1 MIKRRKKLLHTST
14 SNRLHILNMNLEKST
29 FLLMS
34 SSNLLI
40 IIQSQLIISLVV
52 EKSEI
57 TKNKECALYA
67 AVRILSGAFFIY
79 WENTFL
85 IYKKISEYLAN
96 IEFVRYSEIKF
107 DAAGRTRTG
116 TATNRLILSQVRLPI
131 PPQRLILSDKKI
143 FLSESAFLCY
153 HIRSHFSTI
162 FYDFICFLFAKFLS
176 NLKTIKCC
184 KIVFR
189 CLRTANHLYTSIFF
203 QEQLR

>member
-1 MIKRRKKLLHTST
+1 MCLAHSSPTAVACDIYIVRRSAHPQRSVFY
-14 SNRLHILNMNLEKST
+14 ILGKHFPN
-29 FLLMS
+29 
-34 SSNLLI
+34 I
-40 IIQSQLIISLVV
+40 
-52 EKSEI
+52 
-57 TKNKECALYA
+57 
-67 AVRILSGAFFIY
+67 
-79 WENTFL
+79 
-85 IYKKISEYLAN
+85 KKISGYLAN

-153 HIRSHFSTI
+153 HIHSHFSTI

-203 QEQLR
+203 QEQLC

>member
-1 MIKRRKKLLHTST
+1 MCIAHSCACGVAKRQWRLFSKDRSGKRRPLATLT
-14 SNRLHILNMNLEKST
+14 
-29 FLLMS
+29 
-34 SSNLLI
+34 
-40 IIQSQLIISLVV
+40 
-52 EKSEI
+52 
-57 TKNKECALYA
+57 LYA

-131 PPQRLILSDKKI
+131 PPQRLILSDKKT

-153 HIRSHFSTI
+153 HIWSHFSTI
-162 FYDFICFLFAKFLS
+162 FL
-176 NLKTIKCC
+176 
-184 KIVFR
+184 
-189 CLRTANHLYTSIFF
+189 
-203 QEQLR
+203 